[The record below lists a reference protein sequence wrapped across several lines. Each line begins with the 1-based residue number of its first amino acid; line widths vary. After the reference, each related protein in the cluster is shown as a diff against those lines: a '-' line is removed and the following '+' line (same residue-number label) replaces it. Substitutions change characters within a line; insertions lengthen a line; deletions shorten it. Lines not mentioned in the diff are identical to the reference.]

1 MGRCHPQLSLGERR
15 KIDKWRKAKMP
26 VPGIEDRMGR
36 ASSTIYRE
44 LKRKYWNDED
54 YPITSGYWY
63 MIAQSIAKERD

>member
-1 MGRCHPQLSLGERR
+1 
-15 KIDKWRKAKMP
+15 MP
-26 VPGIEDRMGR
+26 VPELEDRLGS
-36 ASSTIYRE
+36 APSTIQRQ